1 MKTKLF
7 QKNIM
12 NKKKNYKI
20 GDRIFFEY
28 ISDGSIGEAI
38 VIDIEPRSYKEY
50 DDKKNT
56 YVDINFNMLRT
67 GKHSMIEDYNCIS
80 EDDPRVIEYKK
91 THNDPRI
98 FKEKFENFLKEN
110 NFDISQ
116 SSIRDYLYKLIS

>member
-1 MKTKLF
+1 
-7 QKNIM
+7 M

-28 ISDGSIGEAI
+28 IYDESIGEAI
-38 VIDIEPRSYKEY
+38 VTDIEPRSYKQY
-50 DDKKNT
+50 DNKKNT

-67 GKHSMIEDYNCIS
+67 GKYSMIEDYNCIS

-98 FKEKFENFLKEN
+98 FKDKFENFLKEN

-116 SSIRDYLYKLIS
+116 RSIRDYLYKLIS

>member
-1 MKTKLF
+1 MKK
-7 QKNIM
+7 M
-12 NKKKNYKI
+12 KNYKI

-28 ISDGSIGEAI
+28 IYDGSIGEAI
-38 VIDIEPRSYKEY
+38 VIDIEPRSDKEY

-110 NFDISQ
+110 NFNISQ
-116 SSIRDYLYKLIS
+116 SSIRDYLYELIS

>member
-1 MKTKLF
+1 
-7 QKNIM
+7 M

-28 ISDGSIGEAI
+28 IYDETIGEAI
-38 VIDIEPRSYKEY
+38 VTDIEQRSYKQY
-50 DDKKNT
+50 DNKKNA

-67 GKHSMIEDYNCIS
+67 GKYSMIEDYNCIS

-110 NFDISQ
+110 NFNISQ

>member
-1 MKTKLF
+1 M
-7 QKNIM
+7 
-12 NKKKNYKI
+12 KNYKI

-28 ISDGSIGEAI
+28 IYDESIGEAI
-38 VIDIEPRSYKEY
+38 VTEIEPRSYKKY
-50 DDKKNT
+50 DNKKNT

-67 GKHSMIEDYNCIS
+67 GKYSMIEDYNCIS

-91 THNDPRI
+91 THNDQRI

-116 SSIRDYLYKLIS
+116 SSIRDYLYELIS